1 MVDTQALVIPPLFE
15 GTLGDYP
22 TLPTVER
29 PTASDAA
36 FSHQKPADFDAF
48 HDHKPTD
55 FDAFSAQK
63 LAVPSTVT
71 FSLAVYIFYSGDLG
85 PSRAYSSSALGFTLL
100 QTSLGYVVGRLMC
113 VSIGPVPATRR
124 N

>member
-1 MVDTQALVIPPLFE
+1 MEVEEEEEGGELVVDTQALVIPPLFE

-36 FSHQKPADFDAF
+36 FSHQKPAEFGAF

-63 LAVPSTVT
+63 LAVQSTVT
-71 FSLAVYIFYSGDLG
+71 FSLAVYIFYSGDLD
-85 PSRAYSSSALGFTLL
+85 PVERIPH
-100 QTSLGYVVGRLMC
+100 RL
-113 VSIGPVPATRR
+113 
-124 N
+124 